1 MMSTNEISSSLCKK
15 YESTLNE
22 MMEAVE
28 AEIVYLDFRARY
40 ESLFKVRT
48 TYENK
53 ALNKHLTQ
61 NILPGI
67 ALYDALLSCG
77 RSQTEAITM
86 FERFNRIFY
95 SKLTSAYRLLGKL
108 PMFYSLLRILTKKSM
123 SVTYPCA
130 GWTTTWLENSA
141 SEIAFDVSCCF
152 YQNVLRSY
160 QREELLKCFCQID
173 DEVYGNMSRNVIW
186 ARTKTLGRGD
196 QVCDF
201 RFIREKSK

>member
-1 MMSTNEISSSLCKK
+1 MSTTKVSNALCRK
-15 YESTLNE
+15 YKSTLIE
-22 MMEAVE
+22 MMEPVE
-28 AEIVYLDFRARY
+28 AEIVYPDFRARY
-40 ESLFKVRT
+40 ESLFKARAI
-48 TYENK
+48 YANK
-53 ALNKHLTQ
+53 VLNKHLTQ

-67 ALYDALLSCG
+67 ALYDALLNDG

-86 FERFNRIFY
+86 FERFNRIY
-95 SKLTSAYRLLGKL
+95 YRKLTSAYRLLGKL
-108 PMFYSLLRILTKKSM
+108 PMFYSLLRIMTKKSM
-123 SVTYPCA
+123 SVTYPCT

-141 SEIAFDVSCCF
+141 SAIAFDVSCCF

-186 ARTKTLGRGD
+186 ARTKPLGRGD

-201 RFIREKSK
+201 QFIRERSK

>member
-1 MMSTNEISSSLCKK
+1 MMSKNKVSNILCRK
-15 YESTLNE
+15 YKSALDE
-22 MMEAVE
+22 MMEPVE
-28 AEIVYLDFRARY
+28 AEKVYSNFRTRYALLINAR
-40 ESLFKVRT
+40 T
-48 TYENK
+48 IYENQ

-61 NILPGI
+61 NILTGI
-67 ALYDALLSCG
+67 ALYEAFLSDD
-77 RSQTEAITM
+77 RSQMEAITM

-95 SKLTSAYRLLGKL
+95 RKLTSEYQLLGKL
-108 PMFYSLLRILTKKSM
+108 PMFYSLLRILTKRSM

-130 GWTTTWLENSA
+130 GWMTTWRENSA

-201 RFIREKSK
+201 RFIRERSK